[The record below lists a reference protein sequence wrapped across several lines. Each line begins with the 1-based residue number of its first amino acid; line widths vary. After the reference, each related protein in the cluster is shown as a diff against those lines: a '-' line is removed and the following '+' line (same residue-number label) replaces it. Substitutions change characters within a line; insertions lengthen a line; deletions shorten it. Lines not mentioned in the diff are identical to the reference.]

1 MKCDTIRSFAA
12 QILSGA
18 KDHRGGERV
27 EAWETV
33 TGRRVVFVAGD
44 GRQVKQ
50 RSFAALRM
58 TGPLSDPNSTQ
69 EGGLFSWWETGVR

>member
-27 EAWETV
+27 EMWETV
-33 TGRRVVFVAGD
+33 TGRRVVFVVGD

-58 TGPLSDPNSTQ
+58 TGKDLSVMRKCHLHLNLALTN
-69 EGGLFSWWETGVR
+69 